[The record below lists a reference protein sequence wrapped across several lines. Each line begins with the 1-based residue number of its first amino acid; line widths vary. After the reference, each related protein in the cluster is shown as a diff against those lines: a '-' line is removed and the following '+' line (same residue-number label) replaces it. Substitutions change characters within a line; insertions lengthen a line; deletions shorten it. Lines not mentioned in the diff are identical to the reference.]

1 MYVCMCVCM
10 CVCVCVC
17 VFRNRNGRMTG
28 KDAVWLGTPVDV
40 TGEDLCS
47 VYTSRIGGTATLFRE
62 TADYSAFHC
71 PKCKSMN
78 AVSLL
83 AQIYAPLEVYD
94 RLLYVFTC
102 AACSTE
108 QSTFCFALRSQ
119 NFNPS
124 YKNAS
129 QTNEKGGCE
138 EKQLFF
144 EESADW
150 GDGMDK
156 GWDDDDES
164 VKSNMG
170 TDQRGNRSIINEAIA
185 DDTYGTEAPSSL
197 ALPGSKPPIKGMRFP
212 CFTLEVFEEPPKVK
226 PKSVAFNIQLH
237 EAQGKYGEDVVETT
251 VVDEADEPLH
261 EKLLRKYVER
271 IGRVPSQCVRWGP
284 GREPLQVSVM
294 SIVAP
299 RCPYCG
305 EKRRYELQLT
315 SPIIYFLTRS
325 KEEKKHSLHFGNV
338 IVFTCSGNCNTE
350 AYALEYCF
358 VEREI

>member
-1 MYVCMCVCM
+1 MAA
-10 CVCVCVC
+10 
-17 VFRNRNGRMTG
+17 
-28 KDAVWLGTPVDV
+28 KDAVWLGKPVDV
-40 TGEDLCS
+40 AGEDLCS

-62 TADYSAFHC
+62 TADYSVFRC
-71 PKCKSMN
+71 PKCNSMN

-83 AQIYAPLEVYD
+83 AQIYAPLDVYD
-94 RLLYVFTC
+94 RLLYVLTC
-102 AACSTE
+102 STCSTE

-129 QTNEKGGCE
+129 QTNDKGGCE
-138 EKQLFF
+138 DKRLLF

-156 GWDDDDES
+156 GWDYDDKS
-164 VKSNMG
+164 VKSNMA
-170 TDQRGNRSIINEAIA
+170 TEQRGNRSIVNEAIA
-185 DDTYGTEAPSSL
+185 DDICSTEVPSSL
-197 ALPGSKPPIKGMRFP
+197 APPGLKPPIRGMRFP

-226 PKSVAFNIQLH
+226 PKSAPFNIQLH

-251 VVDEADEPLH
+251 VLDEADEPLH

-284 GREPLQVSVM
+284 SREPLQLSVI

-305 EKRRYELQLT
+305 KKRRYELQLT
-315 SPIIYFLTRS
+315 SPIIYFLTRLN
-325 KEEKKHSLHFGNV
+325 EEKKHSLHFGNV
-338 IVFTCSGNCNTE
+338 LVFTCSGNCNTE

-358 VEREI
+358 VEGEI